1 LTIVYDKEN
10 DVASVPHP
18 NQPMAQETLVIPAN
32 PQGIKLPPT
41 QNELPSDD
49 GIPMET
55 QRHGLQMQLLA
66 RPLSQWLK
74 TQGQEAFVGGNMFI
88 YFSPNQVRNEDYRG
102 SDVFVV
108 LDVPRKE
115 RKSWVLW
122 EEEKAPDVVIELL
135 SESTAQKD
143 KEEKKL
149 IYGQHQRGNC
159 FLP

>member
-1 LTIVYDKEN
+1 MDL
-10 DVASVPHP
+10 
-18 NQPMAQETLVIPAN
+18 
-32 PQGIKLPPT
+32 
-41 QNELPSDD
+41 
-49 GIPMET
+49 
-55 QRHGLQMQLLA
+55 
-66 RPLSQWLK
+66 
-74 TQGQEAFVGGNMFI
+74 
-88 YFSPNQVRNEDYRG
+88 RNEDYRG
-102 SDVFVV
+102 SDMFVV